1 MIAAFRSVATYLL
14 VSLYVLI
21 TGLVGMALAIT
32 FRWKSLL
39 YIFGHGGVRL
49 GLALSGIKFK
59 VVGREHVPLD
69 RAAVYCANHQS
80 NVDPPVLFHAVHPRM
95 HILYKHEIDQI
106 PVLARAF
113 RMGGFIPVD
122 RRNKEAAVRSIE
134 AGAASIRSGNS
145 FLIFPEGTR
154 SRTGDLLP
162 FKKGGFIMAIQ
173 AQAPI
178 VPVAVR
184 GGRAAVFCSNHES
197 NVDPPVLFQ
206 SLHRR
211 LHVLFKA
218 ELKKLPILGKVMVA
232 GGFVPVERDRR
243 EASMASIDR
252 AAESIRSGN
261 SFLIFPEGTRSRT
274 AELLPFKKGGFI
286 MAIKAQA
293 PIVPVA
299 VSGGRSAM
307 RKGSWI
313 VRPVMVDVRIGDP
326 VETTGFTLDDRDKLI
341 EIVRGRIEALR
352 GMA

>member
-1 MIAAFRSVATYLL
+1 MIAAFRSVATYVL

-21 TGLVGMALAIT
+21 TGLIGMALAIT

-154 SRTGDLLP
+154 SRTDELLP
-162 FKKGGFIMAIQ
+162 FKKGGFVMAIR

-178 VPVAVR
+178 VPVAVQ
-184 GGRAAVFCSNHES
+184 GGRAAM
-197 NVDPPVLFQ
+197 
-206 SLHRR
+206 RR
-211 LHVLFKA
+211 
-218 ELKKLPILGKVMVA
+218 
-232 GGFVPVERDRR
+232 
-243 EASMASIDR
+243 
-252 AAESIRSGN
+252 
-261 SFLIFPEGTRSRT
+261 
-274 AELLPFKKGGFI
+274 
-286 MAIKAQA
+286 
-293 PIVPVA
+293 
-299 VSGGRSAM
+299 
-307 RKGSWI
+307 GSWI
-313 VRPVMVDVRIGDP
+313 IRPVTLTIRIGRP
-326 VETTGFTLDDRDKLI
+326 VETSGAGHGNRDEIIARVRDEIATLL
-341 EIVRGRIEALR
+341 AL
-352 GMA
+352 GPV